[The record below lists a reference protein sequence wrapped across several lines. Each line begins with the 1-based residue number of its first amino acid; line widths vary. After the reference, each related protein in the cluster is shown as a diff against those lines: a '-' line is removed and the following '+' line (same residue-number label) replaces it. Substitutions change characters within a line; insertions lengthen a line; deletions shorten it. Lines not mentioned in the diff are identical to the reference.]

1 MERFDKQKPHFL
13 ENLKWLVKKP
23 GNSSREGQH
32 RMKTLAR
39 SEIDSARLPSVWD
52 LGNKI
57 LYDMCRNYPGHDTN
71 EKIIAKI
78 WLIGRSYAAS
88 IERRKNAAQIGD
100 SFYTEVVVPEIQ
112 NSPIDSWLREVPKEE
127 PGNSQTV
134 SVHKKLQDTLF
145 SITGLHKRSLSSKY
159 LHFHCPG
166 SFFLY
171 DSRAR
176 RSVMKLTPH
185 ISSIPTISADEF
197 DTEYRDFVRRCLWL
211 WNNIREN
218 FGFELTPREMD
229 NLLLNAF
236 SEDMESQYGQ

>member
-1 MERFDKQKPHFL
+1 MR
-13 ENLKWLVKKP
+13 
-23 GNSSREGQH
+23 
-32 RMKTLAR
+32 TLTR
-39 SEIDSARLPSVWD
+39 SEVDSARLPSVWD
-52 LGNKI
+52 LSNEI
-57 LYDMCRNYPGHDTN
+57 LYDMCRIYPEHDTH
-71 EKIIAKI
+71 EKIIAKM

-100 SFYTEVVVPEIQ
+100 SFYTEVVAPEIQ
-112 NSPIDSWLREVPKEE
+112 KSPIDSWLKEVPKKE
-127 PGNSQTV
+127 PGNSQSI
-134 SVHKKLQDTLF
+134 SVHKKLQDTIF

-176 RSVMKLTPH
+176 RSVMELTPH
-185 ISSIPTISADEF
+185 IASIPMISANEF
-197 DTEYRDFVRRCLWL
+197 DKEYRDFVRRCLWL

-236 SEDMESQYGQ
+236 SENMESQYGQ